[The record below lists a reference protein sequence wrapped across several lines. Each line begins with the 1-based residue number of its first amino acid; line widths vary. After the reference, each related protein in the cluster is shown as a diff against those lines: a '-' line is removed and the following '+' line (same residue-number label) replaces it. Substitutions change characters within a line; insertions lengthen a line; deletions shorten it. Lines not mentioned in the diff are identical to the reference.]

1 MDARRIYPTQGKT
14 TVTYSVAI
22 RTLAL
27 SPDSLRKVLQGVFS
41 QTIRPEKVVVY
52 IARNY
57 AIPSWRVG
65 YEQYV
70 YTDKGMMS
78 QRALPYTELTSDY
91 ILMLD
96 DDLVL
101 APATASRL
109 LATADTEH
117 TDLLGADVF
126 QNHLLPVTAR
136 LTAAVSSL
144 VMPHYRHDKAFRLR
158 RDGAFSYIARPR
170 RQYYSSDTC
179 CGPLMLWRR
188 ESFLRLH
195 AEDEKWIDTLGYAY
209 GEDALLSYKA
219 TANGMK
225 AGIDFRAEVTN
236 LDSRTSSDRYRN
248 DPQRLYIRAKAMFI
262 TWWRMCYKPHG
273 NHRRGASGAL
283 FGGVLKYMWLTP
295 VMLAFSAVTFSTTPI
310 RAYLRGLR
318 DGYRYV
324 RSDIYLSIPPYIFR

>member
-1 MDARRIYPTQGKT
+1 MDTLQIYKTQGKT
-14 TVTYSVAI
+14 IVTYSVAI
-22 RTLAL
+22 RTLGL

-41 QTIRPEKVVVY
+41 QTVMPEKVIIY
-52 IARNY
+52 IARGY
-57 AIPSWRVG
+57 AAPSWRVG
-65 YEQYV
+65 YERYV

-78 QRALPYTELTSDY
+78 QRALPYTELSSDY

-96 DDLVL
+96 DDLVP
-101 APATASRL
+101 APDAAERL
-109 LATADTEH
+109 LTTAETEH

-126 QNHLLPVTAR
+126 QNHRLPAATRLL
-136 LTAAVSSL
+136 AAMTSL
-144 VMPHYRHDKAFRLR
+144 VTPHYGHDKAFRLR
-158 RDGAFSYIARPR
+158 RDGAFSYIGRP
-170 RQYYSSDTC
+170 QPQFYISDTC
-179 CGPLMLWRR
+179 GGPLMLWRR

-195 AEDEKWIDTLGYAY
+195 AEEEKWIDTLGYAY

-219 TANGMK
+219 AANGMK
-225 AGIDFRAEVTN
+225 TGIEFRAEVTN
-236 LDSRTSSDRYRN
+236 LDSRTSSDSYRN
-248 DPQRLYIRAKAMFI
+248 DSRRLYIRAKAMFI

-283 FGGVLKYMWLTP
+283 LGGVLKYLWLTP

>member
-1 MDARRIYPTQGKT
+1 MDAIEIYPTQGKT
-14 TVTYSVAI
+14 AVTYSVAI

-41 QTIRPEKVVVY
+41 QTLLPEKVIIY

-57 AIPSWRVG
+57 ATPSWRVG

-96 DDLVL
+96 DDLVP
-101 APATASRL
+101 APATAARL
-109 LATADTEH
+109 LTTAETEK

-126 QNHLLPVTAR
+126 QNHLLPLTAR
-136 LTAAVSSL
+136 LAAAVSSL
-144 VMPHYRHDKAFRLR
+144 VMPHYGHDKAFRLR
-158 RDGAFSYIARPR
+158 RNGAFSYIARPR
-170 RQYYSSDTC
+170 RQFYISDTC

-225 AGIDFRAEVTN
+225 TGIDFRAEVTN

-248 DPQRLYIRAKAMFI
+248 DPRRLYIRTKAMFI

-273 NHRRGASGAL
+273 NHCHGAAAAL
-283 FGGVLKYMWLTP
+283 FGGTFKYLWLTS
-295 VMLAFSAVTFSTTPI
+295 VMLALSAVRLSSTPI

-324 RSDIYLSIPPYIFR
+324 RSDTYLSIPPYIS